1 MSGKRT
7 LKSSRLS
14 RCASVLTESRRCL
27 QVIVRGRL
35 KSAACR
41 LSLSAAVVISF
52 SALSISP
59 QTKNSFTGAGV
70 PFNKSRTA
78 VSLTELIPKQYSDRY
93 DRWKRMLISVEFGR
107 RLWLRF
113 AENSAFRLTVIV
125 SKKQGQGAKVDDY
138 IWEKEKL
145 VGATVTLG
153 GELDYGFPSTM
164 KYPVLG
170 SLAAVRKDDGMR
182 GDDVLAAAKFAHELG
197 HLEHAALEATNF
209 QLQNELAPIYVERF
223 LANGHDLNDPELEEL
238 AERMGGAPVE
248 IKNERENR
256 AEVYALGFLLDKL
269 ENKKERKF
277 LKVVQKYLQPEFKYL
292 FSPVINGADYANLT
306 RPRIR

>member
-14 RCASVLTESRRCL
+14 RFTSVLTMSRRY
-27 QVIVRGRL
+27 IRSAVRGGL
-35 KSAACR
+35 KSAVYR
-41 LSLSAAVVISF
+41 LSLSIAVIISF
-52 SALSISP
+52 SALSISS
-59 QTKNSFTGAGV
+59 QTINSFTGGA
-70 PFNKSRTA
+70 PSNKSRTA
-78 VSLTELIPKQYSDRY
+78 ISLTELVPKQYSDKY
-93 DRWKRMLISVEFGR
+93 DRWKRMLVSVESGR
-107 RLWLRF
+107 RLWSRF
-113 AENSAFRLTVIV
+113 AENPAFRLTIMVT
-125 SKKQGQGAKVDDY
+125 KKQEQGAKVDDY
-138 IWEKEKL
+138 IWEKGRL

-153 GELDYGFPSTM
+153 GQLDYGFPSTM

-170 SLAAVRKDDGMR
+170 SLAAVRNNDGMR

-197 HLEHAALEATNF
+197 HIEHAAIEATNF

-223 LANGHDLNDPELEEL
+223 LSNGHDLSDPELEEL
-238 AERMGGAPVE
+238 AERMGGAPVD

-256 AEVYALGFLLDKL
+256 AEVYTLRFLLDKL

-277 LKVVQKYLQPEFKYL
+277 LKAVQKYLQPEFKYL
-292 FSPVINGADYANLT
+292 FSPVINGAEYPSLA